1 MPETRRAQGPVQ
13 VAGHGRDGAPDIS
26 VLTRGDP
33 RRAPQ
38 GGLLRNEHTRR
49 TARNSADVAGG
60 SRAEGRAEDDVG
72 TVMCRRIQGVLAG
85 LITGQKK
92 ASG

>member
-13 VAGHGRDGAPDIS
+13 VAGHGRGDAPDIS

-38 GGLLRNEHTRR
+38 GGLLSAGHTRR
-49 TARNSADVAGG
+49 TARNRADVAGG
-60 SRAEGRAEDDVG
+60 SRAEGRAEDDVWA
-72 TVMCRRIQGVLAG
+72 VMCRWIQGVLAG
-85 LITGQKK
+85 LVTGQQK